1 MPNVLVFFSER
12 RCAVLFFRE
21 ISCVQHQNRLNTFV
35 SSEEQKPLPQPTSEK
50 PVACHACND
59 DDCSKNRKCYEENT
73 GNHLAPLSHSQ
84 RLLLERFHIVLMM
97 PMVVMVDVF
106 VIVMSDGSFSIYVH
120 WLNIFFWPSI
130 VSDKVTLREIIVVII
145 VRAACGAIRPSMLA
159 LRFRVWKHIYTVAKV
174 MNNSDINRWRVF
186 INVFYISVIP
196 LRYVSMPLGNTAW
209 KPPGG
214 QSSWQW
220 CGINFLNL
228 SFRISAKVINFASVA
243 PFSPYC
249 RNNLLEFGAEH

>member
-106 VIVMSDGSFSIYVH
+106 VIVMSASSFSIYVH
-120 WLNIFFWPSI
+120 WLNIFLT
-130 VSDKVTLREIIVVII
+130 VHCKRQ
-145 VRAACGAIRPSMLA
+145 G
-159 LRFRVWKHIYTVAKV
+159 HIEG
-174 MNNSDINRWRVF
+174 NNSSYNSSCSLWSHPSLHACIALPCMET
-186 INVFYISVIP
+186 Y
-196 LRYVSMPLGNTAW
+196 L
-209 KPPGG
+209 
-214 QSSWQW
+214 QSLQ
-220 CGINFLNL
+220 
-228 SFRISAKVINFASVA
+228 K
-243 PFSPYC
+243 
-249 RNNLLEFGAEH
+249 